1 MKKINKLLSVFLAAA
16 VFSTALATLPINKKV
31 EKVSAAGS
39 IVHPGSAEI
48 ARSIADEG
56 TVLLR
61 NQGALPLKK
70 SDRVALVGGNSMIYG
85 GGGSGWV
92 NTTEKISYEQ
102 GMRSAA
108 AAGKIKAFDTKLFNR
123 ITDEN
128 KALYL
133 ISRETTENADR
144 SRNSYYLSATEKAEI
159 SVLINSVGS
168 ENVIVLLNV
177 GSVIDTTWLIEKN
190 VGAIVVCYFGGSR
203 AGESLASVLCG
214 DLSPS
219 GKTVDTWAKSLDD
232 YPSESV
238 GTFGKQNYTLYTE
251 DVYVGYR
258 WFETFDKNYEKVN
271 YEFGFGLSY
280 GKFELSERKAEVHDG
295 KVIASAIV
303 KNVGNFPAKEVLQ
316 AYYSAPQGEFGTPAK
331 QLGGFAKTE
340 TLAPGQSRKIEIEFD
355 VNDMAGDDDLGK
367 ISKNSTVL
375 LKGEY
380 AFYVGNSIRSAGAN
394 GVAGR
399 FTVDKNRV
407 IEKLS
412 ALPDSTLPSR
422 LLANGKTET
431 LAGEQTRAVGAIK
444 VNALGATVIQ
454 AEDYADKSSSSSL
467 EAYSSGTS
475 IGKGIGNLNKND
487 GFLEY
492 KLDVEKAGEYNIL
505 FAMATQYDNQID
517 MFTVTVN
524 GVAQPVVA
532 SLATRTHDES
542 DGQWYKCVPI
552 KSETNKITLPAG
564 ECTLK
569 FTSNGLKF
577 QNIDFFAIYNENVG
591 KGKAVITASA
601 GSSSTGIIHGSD
613 KFVTGYSGKAGN
625 KYTFTV
631 NAESAGLYD
640 LSVLASNFTEASEK
654 ALSVS
659 VGGEKCG
666 YIPLSRTSVSGDM
679 ALADNKFDCVQS
691 DSLVV
696 TLEKGKNEIVLTS
709 ENSALGCLYSLNVE
723 KTDGKALHTGNYK
736 NNTADFAGVAPSM
749 DGAKLEKVI
758 MYNDVLFDN
767 SLLDDFVSQLSVEE
781 LIYMHGTDAANKT
794 GEINTGGVGGYRTSG
809 KYGIPNAYTADG
821 PAGIR
826 VASSATWFPC
836 MTMLASTWNAELA
849 ESFGRQ
855 VGFEASAVNVNV
867 WLAPGVNIHRH
878 PLCGRNFEYF
888 SEDPL
893 LAGKMGAAITRG
905 AQSIGVSVCVKHYT
919 TNNQENGRYV
929 NDSRISN
936 RALREIYLKPF
947 EIVIKEGD
955 AYAVMSSYNMCN
967 GRYVAANRALITDVL
982 RTDWGFKGAVFG
994 DWNPSY
1000 PHIPLIS
1007 SGNNFKSFNAEYSN
1021 LIAAY
1026 KSRIITREQLES
1038 NVKSTLKFLMLTDC
1052 NKQIVTYVGNG
1063 DSITAGSYAAEKAD
1077 GETLS
1082 RMYRFYLGSDD
1093 EYNIEI
1099 IGTTDG
1105 LSASLDGNPVS
1116 AKIDKRALS
1125 FGVHTIIVSGKTQDV
1140 TAIEKIKV
1148 TAFSDSCEHNYGEWT
1163 EVRAATCADAGLKE
1177 RACSICGKIQSE
1189 EIPAT
1194 GNHAYENGIC
1204 TVCGKMQPGGVH
1216 NHVFGEWQIDKA
1228 ATCLVKGE
1236 RHRVCACG
1244 AVEREQIPLAVH
1256 DYENGV
1262 CRVGGKAQPT
1272 TDGNNRSSSGNCTSS
1287 VNAASLVLPLGLLFA
1302 AAYVIRKRK

>member
-1 MKKINKLLSVFLAAA
+1 MLAAA
-16 VFSTALATLPINKKV
+16 VFSSAFTAFPINKKV

-70 SDRVALVGGNSMIYG
+70 SDRVALVGGSSMIYG
-85 GGGSGWV
+85 GAGSGWV

-128 KALYL
+128 KVLYL

-144 SRNSYYLSATEKAEI
+144 SRSSYYLSSTEKAEI
-159 SVLINSVGS
+159 SALINSVGS
-168 ENVIVLLNV
+168 ENVIILLNV
-177 GSVIDTTWLIEKN
+177 GSAIDTTWLIEKN
-190 VGAIVVCYFGGSR
+190 VGAIVVCYFGGSL
-203 AGESLASVLCG
+203 AGKSLASVLCG
-214 DLSPS
+214 DVSPS

-238 GTFGKQNYTLYTE
+238 GTFGEQNYTLYTE

-258 WFETFDKNYEKVN
+258 WFETFDKNYDKVN
-271 YEFGFGLSY
+271 FEFGFGLSY
-280 GKFELSERKAEVHDG
+280 SKFEISERKAEVKDG

-316 AYYSAPQGEFGTPAK
+316 VYYSAPQGEFGTPAK

-340 TLAPGQSRKIEIEFD
+340 TLAPGQSRKLEITFD
-355 VNDMAGDDDLGK
+355 VNDMAVYDDLGK
-367 ISKNSTVL
+367 ISKDSRVL

-380 AFYVGNSIRSAGAN
+380 SFYIGNSIRSAGAN
-394 GVAGR
+394 GVTGR
-399 FTVDKNRV
+399 FTADENRV

-412 ALPDSTLPSR
+412 ALPDSTLSER
-422 LLANGKTET
+422 LLANGTKEKI
-431 LAGEQTRAVGAIK
+431 AEEQPSSIGAIK

-454 AEDYADKSSSSSL
+454 AEDYTDKSSDSSL
-467 EAYSSGTS
+467 EAYASGTS
-475 IGKGIGNLNKND
+475 IGKGIGNLNRNG

-492 KLDVEKAGEYNIL
+492 KLDVEKAGEYNIM
-505 FAMATQYDNQID
+505 FAMATQYDSQID

-524 GVAQPVVA
+524 GVAQPVIA
-532 SLATRTHDES
+532 SLAARTHDES

-552 KSETNKITLPAG
+552 KDASNKIALPAG

-577 QNIDFFAIYNENVG
+577 QNIDFFVIYNDKVG
-591 KGKAVITASA
+591 DGKAVMPASIA
-601 GSSSTGIIHGSD
+601 TSSTGIIHGSD

-625 KYTFTV
+625 KYAFIV
-631 NAESAGLYD
+631 NAESAGSYD
-640 LSVLASNFTEASEK
+640 LSVQASDFTMASEK

-666 YIPLSRTSVSGDM
+666 YIPLVRTSVSADM
-679 ALADNKFDCVQS
+679 ALADNKFDCIQS

-696 TLEKGKNEIVLTS
+696 LLEKGKNEIVLTT
-709 ENSALGCLYSLNVE
+709 ENSALGCLYALNVE
-723 KTDGKALHTGNYK
+723 KTDGNAIHTGNYSD
-736 NNTADFAGVAPSM
+736 NTAEFSGNAPSM

-758 MYNDVLFDN
+758 TYNDVLFDN

-781 LIYMHGTDAANKT
+781 LIYMHGTDAANSK
-794 GEINTGGVGGYRTSG
+794 GEINTGGVGGYRTSR

-836 MTMLASTWNAELA
+836 MTMLASTWNESLA
-849 ESFGRQ
+849 EQFGRQ
-855 VGFEASAVNVNV
+855 VGFEASAVGVNV

-893 LAGKMGAAITRG
+893 LAGKMGAAVTRG
-905 AQSIGVSVCVKHYT
+905 AQSTGVSVCVKHYT

-967 GRYVAANRALITDVL
+967 GTYVSASRALVTDVL

-1000 PHIPLIS
+1000 PHIPLIA

-1052 NKQIVTYVGNG
+1052 NNQTVSYVGNG
-1063 DSITAGSYAAEKAD
+1063 DSITANSYAAEKIE
-1077 GETLS
+1077 GEILS
-1082 RMYRFYLGSDD
+1082 RMYRFYIGADD
-1093 EYNIEI
+1093 EYNIDI
-1099 IGTTDG
+1099 IGIADD
-1105 LSASLDGNPVS
+1105 LSVSLDGEIVS
-1116 AKIDKRALS
+1116 WEISKHTLPL
-1125 FGVHTIIVSGKTQDV
+1125 GVHTIIVSGRAQEV
-1140 TAIEKIKV
+1140 TAIEKIKA
-1148 TAFSDSCEHNYGEWT
+1148 TAFSDSCNHSYGEWK
-1163 EVRAATCADAGLKE
+1163 EVRAATCSDSGEKE
-1177 RACSICGKIQSE
+1177 RACMICGKTQSE

-1194 GNHAYENGIC
+1194 GDHTYENGIC
-1204 TVCGKMQPGGVH
+1204 SVCGKMQPGGVH
-1216 NHVFGEWQIDKA
+1216 NHVFGEWHTDKA

-1236 RHRVCACG
+1236 RHRECVCG
-1244 AVEREQIPLAVH
+1244 ALETEQIPLAVH

-1262 CRVGGKAQPT
+1262 CSVCGKAQPKEEGKSR
-1272 TDGNNRSSSGNCTSS
+1272 DYSGNCTSS
-1287 VNAASLVLPLGLLFA
+1287 QNAASLVLPLGLLFA
-1302 AAYVIRKRK
+1302 AAYIMRKRK